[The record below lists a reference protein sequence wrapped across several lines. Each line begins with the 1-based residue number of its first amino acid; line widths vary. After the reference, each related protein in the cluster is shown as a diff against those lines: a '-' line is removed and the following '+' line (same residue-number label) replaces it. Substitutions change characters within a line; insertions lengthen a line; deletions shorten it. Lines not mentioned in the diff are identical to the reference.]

1 VSAWEE
7 VHRGYGISYQNGDKI
22 VRVRRPGASEPI
34 DAAAYAEAGEK
45 RQDLRKKARALI
57 AADMTQLR

>member
-7 VHRGYGISYQNGDKI
+7 AHRGYGISYQGGDKI
-22 VRVRRPGASEPI
+22 VRVRRPGEIEPI
-34 DAAAYAEAGEK
+34 DAIGYAQPGEC